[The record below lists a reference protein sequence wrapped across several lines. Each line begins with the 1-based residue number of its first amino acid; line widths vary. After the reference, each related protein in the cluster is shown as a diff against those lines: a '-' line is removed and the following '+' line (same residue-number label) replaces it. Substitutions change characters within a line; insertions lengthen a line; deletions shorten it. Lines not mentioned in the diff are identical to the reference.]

1 MLHLRTL
8 ALAVTLFLASTV
20 SASAVDGLITKPSA
34 YPATETLDRLEAALK
49 ERGFIIFT
57 RLDHAAAAESVGLK
71 MPKSTVLVFGNPHL
85 GTPVFIKHPTL
96 AIDLPLKALVWEDAS
111 GKASLSYNSAQYVL
125 VTIYGRH
132 GAPTNPEAI
141 TRLESVLSAAT
152 DAARSLAERR
162 LAHRTHRS
170 YNVGT

>member
-20 SASAVDGLITKPSA
+20 SAAAADGLITKPSA
-34 YPATETLDRLEAALK
+34 HPATETLDRLEAALK

-71 MPKSTVLVFGNPHL
+71 MPKSTVLVFGNPRL
-85 GTPVFIKHPTL
+85 GTPVFVKHPTL

-111 GKASLSYNSAQYVL
+111 GKVSLSYNSAQYIL

-141 TRLESVLSAAT
+141 TRIESLLTAAT
-152 DAARSLAERR
+152 DAA
-162 LAHRTHRS
+162 
-170 YNVGT
+170 VK

>member
-1 MLHLRTL
+1 MRHLRTL
-8 ALAVTLFLASTV
+8 ALAAMLVLGSTA

-49 ERGFIIFT
+49 ERGFIIFA

-71 MPKSTVLVFGNPHL
+71 MPRSTVVVFGNPRL

-111 GKASLSYNSAQYVL
+111 GKVSLSYNSAQHL
-125 VTIYGRH
+125 VTTYGRH
-132 GAPTNPEAI
+132 GAPTNPEAT
-141 TRLESVLSAAT
+141 TRIESLLTAAT
-152 DAARSLAERR
+152 DAA
-162 LAHRTHRS
+162 
-170 YNVGT
+170 VK